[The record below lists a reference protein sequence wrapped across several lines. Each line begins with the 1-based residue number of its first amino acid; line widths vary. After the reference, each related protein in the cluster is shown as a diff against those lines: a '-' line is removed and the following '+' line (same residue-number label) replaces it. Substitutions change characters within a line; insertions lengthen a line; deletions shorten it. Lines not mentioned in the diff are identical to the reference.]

1 MNAVADYEVM
11 IEISSLFLF
20 FVFCFWCGDSKR
32 FLMHLILMLSSG
44 LKMTI
49 CDFYASYRTIGFSVV
64 QSSVLLSSHLIFCP
78 ITVHVVRFQ
87 VALIMT
93 IT

>member
-1 MNAVADYEVM
+1 MKAVADYEVM
-11 IEISSLFLF
+11 IEISSLFSF

-49 CDFYASYRTIGFSVV
+49 CDFYASY
-64 QSSVLLSSHLIFCP
+64 
-78 ITVHVVRFQ
+78 
-87 VALIMT
+87 
-93 IT
+93 